1 MVVRLGLFELDNH
14 HDVVYHSHCR
24 KYCAPFVV
32 RCSGKAEKRRQAG
45 NHQACNGDDCA
56 PSFGCLFLFEELFV
70 YGVGVVI
77 VTVVQVVVDCVRLAV
92 DVDVDGENGHQV
104 RRNVP
109 VHRFVRLPTAGQFV
123 LDNALQC
130 ALHFLEGENVIFVP
144 NGEGTLRSN
153 VGKSFVVAVAVVFRH
168 VQFVGSTRVA
178 EVVDLF
184 VLGFAALFVVDID
197 VVVVHYGYPSANVGR
212 SCGCFAYFPQK
223 GSVEVGR
230 FLHILVDTLQCALTR
245 EVFFQQSYA
254 FAVAEIVV
262 CQSHSSSLEAKKH
275 FYSLTNI

>member
-1 MVVRLGLFELDNH
+1 MLGATATTDLCLITLQQGDKAQNNGNCDADKGQHKRFGNLFVGVFAVVGLVVRLGLFELDNH
-14 HDVVYHSHCR
+14 HDVVYHRHCR

-92 DVDVDGENGHQV
+92 DVYVDGENGHQV

-109 VHRFVRLPTAGQFV
+109 VHRFVGLPTAGQFV

-130 ALHFLEGENVIFVP
+130 ALV
-144 NGEGTLRSN
+144 
-153 VGKSFVVAVAVVFRH
+153 VVALPT
-168 VQFVGSTRVA
+168 S
-178 EVVDLF
+178 LKK
-184 VLGFAALFVVDID
+184 ALSRSGV
-197 VVVVHYGYPSANVGR
+197 SA
-212 SCGCFAYFPQK
+212 
-223 GSVEVGR
+223 
-230 FLHILVDTLQCALTR
+230 I
-245 EVFFQQSYA
+245 
-254 FAVAEIVV
+254 
-262 CQSHSSSLEAKKH
+262 SL
-275 FYSLTNI
+275 